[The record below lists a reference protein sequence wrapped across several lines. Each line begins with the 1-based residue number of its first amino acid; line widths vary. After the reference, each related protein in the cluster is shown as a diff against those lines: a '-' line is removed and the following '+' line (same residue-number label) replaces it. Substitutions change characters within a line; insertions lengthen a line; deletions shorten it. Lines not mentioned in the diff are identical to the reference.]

1 MQKLPSTLPNMILSL
16 TTISIIMAIA
26 LGFVNDKT
34 KEPIAK
40 SQQVKINNAIA
51 EVLPPFDNDPSK
63 ESISIEGNKLI
74 LYKATKNGEWVGSA
88 VKTYSPNGFS
98 GDIVLMVGFLPDG
111 TIYNIS
117 VVEQK
122 ETPGLGTKM
131 AEPKFKNQFNN
142 KHPEKNNLTVKKDG
156 GEIDAI
162 TASTI
167 TSRAFCEAV
176 NRAYEVFKKQGGVK
190 WAT

>member
-131 AEPKFKNQFNN
+131 AEPKFKNQFNT

-156 GEIDAI
+156 GEIDVI

-190 WAT
+190 